1 MTSHLPPLP
10 DEPPVDPWDVPPD
23 DDWLPP
29 QELATSAE
37 PTPTSA
43 EPTPTSAEPTPTSA
57 EPVEATRAEPTSTSA
72 EPGEA
77 PLAEQALTVLKKLV
91 GRDDVTFHDGQLE
104 AVLALV
110 QHRQRALVVQRTGWG
125 KSAVYFVA
133 TALRRAQGAG
143 PTVIVSPLLALM
155 RDQIGAAER
164 AGVRAVTMNSAN
176 ATDWR
181 EVSDALARDEVDVLL
196 ISPERLN
203 NPSFRAEQLPDL
215 AARCGLLVVDE
226 AHCVSDWGHDF
237 RPDYRRIKDLLLE
250 LPQDTPVLATTATAN
265 ERVVADVAEQLGAG
279 GHEVF
284 TIRGPLSRESLRL
297 GVLELPHAEAQLA
310 WLGAHLGDF
319 QGSGIIYTLTISAA
333 EDVSRALSEAGYAV
347 KAYTGRT
354 DTAEREQ
361 LENQLRANELKALVA
376 TSALGM
382 GFDKPDLGFVI
393 HLGAPSSPVAYYQH
407 VGRAGRGAI
416 DADVL
421 LLPTAADRDIWHYF
435 ATASMPDQEKA
446 QAVIEA
452 LQQSGKPLSTGAL
465 ETIVDLRRT
474 RLELLLKV
482 LDVDGAVQRV
492 KGGWT
497 ATGQPWVYDAQR
509 YARVAEARQREQ
521 QLMLDYQ
528 KGERCRMAFLTAALD
543 DPQSHDCGRCDV
555 CAGQWYDPT
564 LPDAAMVAARTALDR
579 PGVLLEPRGMWPTGM
594 DRLGVPL
601 KGKIKNGPEPGR
613 VIARLTDLG
622 MGQRLRALLQQ
633 PDAPVPDDVLKACIP
648 VLREWDWAE
657 RPVAVA
663 HVPSRTR
670 PELVASLASGLARLG
685 RMTDLGA
692 LALAD
697 GGPTGEA
704 GGNSAFRLAGIWGRI
719 VVDEHLSR
727 QLAGV
732 QGPVLL
738 VDDLVD
744 SRWTMTVA
752 AAALREAGASAVL
765 PFALALQA

>member
-1 MTSHLPPLP
+1 MTQDLPPLP

-23 DDWLPP
+23 DEWLPP
-29 QELATSAE
+29 H
-37 PTPTSA
+37 
-43 EPTPTSAEPTPTSA
+43 A
-57 EPVEATRAEPTSTSA
+57 EPVEASPLLAELA
-72 EPGEA
+72 EA
-77 PLAEQALTVLKKLV
+77 PVADQALTVLRRLV
-91 GRDDVTFHDGQLE
+91 GRDDVSFHPGQLE

-110 QHRQRALVVQRTGWG
+110 EQRQRALVVQRTGWG

-133 TALRRAQGAG
+133 TALRRGQGAG

-181 EVSDALARDEVDVLL
+181 EVSGALARDEVDVLL

-226 AHCVSDWGHDF
+226 AHCISDWGHDF

-250 LPQDTPVLATTATAN
+250 LPQGTPVLATTATAN

-279 GHEVF
+279 GHQVL

-297 GVLELPHAEAQLA
+297 GVLQLPHAEAQLA
-310 WLGAHLGDF
+310 WLSAHLDDF
-319 QGSGIIYTLTISAA
+319 TGSGIIYTLTISAA
-333 EDVSRALSEAGYAV
+333 EDVARALQEAGFAV

-407 VGRAGRGAI
+407 VGRAGRGAVN
-416 DADVL
+416 ADVL
-421 LLPTAADRDIWHYF
+421 LLPTAADKDIWHYF
-435 ATASMPDQEKA
+435 ATASMPDEQKA
-446 QAVIEA
+446 QAVIEV
-452 LQQSGKPLSTGAL
+452 LQGAGKPLSTAAL
-465 ETIVDLRRT
+465 ETLVDLRRT
-474 RLELLLKV
+474 RMELLLKV

-497 ATGQPWVYDAQR
+497 ATGRPWVYDAER
-509 YARVAEARQREQ
+509 YSRVAQAREREQ
-521 QLMLDYQ
+521 QMMLDYQ
-528 KGERCRMAFLTAALD
+528 KGERCRMAFLTSALD
-543 DPQSHDCGRCDV
+543 DPEARDCGRCDV
-555 CAGQWYDPT
+555 CAGPWYDAS
-564 LPDAAMVAARTALDR
+564 LPDGAVQAARSVLDR
-579 PGVLLEPRGMWPTGM
+579 PGVLVEPRGMWPTGM

-601 KGKIKNGPEPGR
+601 KGKIKNGPDMGR
-613 VIARLTDLG
+613 ALARLTDLG
-622 MGQRLRALLQQ
+622 MGQRLRALLAQ

-648 VLREWDWAE
+648 VLREWDWAA

-670 PELVASLASGLARLG
+670 PELVSSLATGLARLG

-697 GGPTGEA
+697 GGPTGEP
-704 GGNSAFRLAGIWGRI
+704 GGNSAFRLAGVYGRI
-719 VVDEHLSR
+719 VVDEYLTR
-727 QLAGV
+727 QLAQV

-752 AAALREAGASAVL
+752 AAALRDAGAPAVL
-765 PFALALQA
+765 PFALALQG